1 MSIDNPEI
9 LDFFDIFNNK
19 ILENM
24 TIVIHRQ
31 ILRRLNGLVIS
42 LDDLISQINR
52 CSDNKKG
59 LTVTFKNFI
68 DKALKNTHLIND
80 GLITTKGSEN
90 NSLNYFIGLTNPIN
104 NKQDLNYNSPLNN
117 IQNSAPGKDV
127 KNTMFSVSK
136 KVHAPYFMDDE
147 DDGIHMSESSDD
159 SFSHDENNSKNNF
172 TVNSNILKEK
182 KEKIIQEN
190 YNNKIVVN
198 NVNNINN
205 YNIINGNVKDL
216 EKLNN
221 ITKFNNNS
229 LINNKTNLKFNPGL
243 PPVYNITNISKGE
256 NIFKNELGKNFLDI
270 KYNLFRFFKQEI
282 IKRLYTF
289 IY

>member
-1 MSIDNPEI
+1 
-9 LDFFDIFNNK
+9 
-19 ILENM
+19 M

-52 CSDNKKG
+52 CSENKKG

-90 NSLNYFIGLTNPIN
+90 NSLNYFIGLTNPII

-117 IQNSAPGKDV
+117 IQNSASGKDV

-147 DDGIHMSESSDD
+147 DDEIHISESSDD
-159 SFSHDENNSKNNF
+159 SFSQDENNNSKNNF
-172 TVNSNILKEK
+172 TVNSNIK

-198 NVNNINN
+198 NVNNIKNI
-205 YNIINGNVKDL
+205 NIINGNVNDL

-229 LINNKTNLKFNPGL
+229 LIKSKTNLKFNHGL
-243 PPVYNITNISKGE
+243 PPVYNITSISKGQK
-256 NIFKNELGKNFLDI
+256 NIFKNELGKI
-270 KYNLFRFFKQEI
+270 FFK
-282 IKRLYTF
+282 
-289 IY
+289 